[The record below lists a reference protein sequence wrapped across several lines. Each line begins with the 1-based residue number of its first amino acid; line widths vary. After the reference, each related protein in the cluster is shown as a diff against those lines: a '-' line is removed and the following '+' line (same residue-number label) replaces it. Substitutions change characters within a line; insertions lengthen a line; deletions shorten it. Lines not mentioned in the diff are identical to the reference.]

1 VKAKQVGQYME
12 IWSGTVLITAFVMGG
27 NLMIL
32 GRAPP
37 YNPALVTAGAA
48 ELFSIELGVEN
59 KE

>member
-1 VKAKQVGQYME
+1 ME